1 MFSKGQRVTLTGLT
15 QKPELNGQ
23 QGVVQDVDSET
34 GRYVVLVNSKAI
46 SVKTE
51 NLQLSDPNPSTSEAT
66 QPSSAVDVEEPE
78 MLPTATA
85 LTSIFLK
92 VPEGLKPGSFA

>member
-1 MFSKGQRVTLTGLT
+1 MTLTGLT

-34 GRYVVLVNSKAI
+34 GRYVVLVNSKVI
-46 SVKTE
+46 SVKAE
-51 NLQLSDPNPSTSEAT
+51 SLQLSDASPSTDPAEAT
-66 QPSSAVDVEEPE
+66 QSSSTVDVQEPE

-85 LTSIFLK
+85 FISIFVK